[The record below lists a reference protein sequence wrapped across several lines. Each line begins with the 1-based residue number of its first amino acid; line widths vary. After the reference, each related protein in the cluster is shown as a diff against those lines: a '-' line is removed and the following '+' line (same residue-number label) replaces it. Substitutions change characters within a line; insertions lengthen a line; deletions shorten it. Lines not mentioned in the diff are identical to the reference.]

1 MKSST
6 QTGRSPIPHTRAWGV
21 GLALCTALISGV
33 AIFVNSYAVQRFD
46 SPTVY
51 TTAKNLVAAV
61 LLGLLLFAATRAGS
75 PEGFTPPTTTS
86 QRVRLVVV
94 GVVGGGIAFVLFFE
108 GLVRATSSDAA
119 FGHKT
124 LVVWVAILAVVFLHE
139 RLGWPHILAIAFII
153 AGQIVLTND
162 LSTFS
167 LGSGESLVLGATMIW
182 AIEVVI
188 AKRLLDDL
196 SPLTVGV
203 ARLGIGLVVLVG
215 WLVLDGQIGS
225 LLGGAP
231 TQWAWALL
239 TGTILTAYVA
249 TWYAAL
255 ARAQAVDVTA
265 VLVLGAVVTAGLN
278 TVVKGVAFGPD
289 MVGLGLL
296 TLGVVVIALGR
307 SRSEEVRPA
316 T

>member
-1 MKSST
+1 MTTRSRVA
-6 QTGRSPIPHTRAWGV
+6 RSPIPDTRAWGV
-21 GLALCTALISGV
+21 ALALCTALISGV

-51 TTAKNLVAAV
+51 TTAKNLIAAA
-61 LLGLLLFAATRAGS
+61 LLGLLLFGATRAGS

-86 QRVRLVVV
+86 QRLRLLVV
-94 GVVGGGIAFVLFFE
+94 GVIGGGVAFVLFFE
-108 GLVRATSSDAA
+108 GLARASSSDAA

-124 LVVWVAILAVVFLHE
+124 LVVWVAVLAVAFLHE
-139 RLGWPHILAIAFII
+139 RIGWPHVLAIVFII
-153 AGQIVLTND
+153 AGQIALTND
-162 LSTFS
+162 LSTFPVF
-167 LGSGESLVLGATMIW
+167 SGESLVLGATMLW

-196 SPLTVGV
+196 SPLTVGT
-203 ARLGIGLVVLVG
+203 ARLGIGLVVLLG
-215 WLVLDGQIGS
+215 WLAVDGQH
-225 LLGGAP
+225 GGLVGGDP
-231 TQWAWALL
+231 SQWAWALL
-239 TGTILTAYVA
+239 TGAILTAYVA

-278 TVVKGVAFGPD
+278 TAVKGVAIGPD
-289 MVGLGLL
+289 LTGLGLL
-296 TLGVVVIALGR
+296 TLGVVVVALGR
-307 SRSEEVRPA
+307 RQPGEVSTA

>member
-1 MKSST
+1 MTST
-6 QTGRSPIPHTRAWGV
+6 SESDRSPIPRTRAWGV
-21 GLALCTALISGV
+21 GLALCTALISGI

-51 TTAKNLVAAV
+51 TTAKNLIAAALLGV
-61 LLGLLLFAATRAGS
+61 LLFGATQAGS
-75 PEGFTPPTTTS
+75 AEGFTQPTTTS
-86 QRVRLVVV
+86 QRLRLLVV
-94 GVVGGGIAFVLFFE
+94 GVVGGGVAFVLFFE
-108 GLVRATSSDAA
+108 GLARATSSDAA

-139 RLGWPHILAIAFII
+139 RIAWPHVLAIVFIV
-153 AGQIVLTND
+153 AGQVALTND
-162 LSTFS
+162 LSSFS
-167 LGSGESLVLGATMIW
+167 LGSGESLVLGATMLW

-196 SPLTVGV
+196 SPLTVGT
-203 ARLGIGLVVLVG
+203 ARLGIGLVVLLC
-215 WLVLDGQIGS
+215 WLTVDGQLGT
-225 LLGGAP
+225 LLGGDP
-231 TQWAWALL
+231 SQWGWALL

-278 TVVKGVAFGPD
+278 TAVKGVDMGPD

-296 TLGVVVIALGR
+296 TLGVVVVALGR
-307 SRSEEVRPA
+307 RQPQEVSPA
-316 T
+316 R